1 MHNPEKLR
9 VLEPLD
15 RRIPDWNMHRLVKRR
30 CPFCNGDG
38 TPRFIRPDGLRL
50 NHCGR
55 CDAMFVSPA
64 PDGQQ
69 LDEFYATYFSIHRQR
84 ELAQHKRD
92 RLLVKEMFDLDPV
105 NDEKASILGSL
116 VPMTGRR
123 VLDVGFGLGQNLLLL
138 HKLGADVSGID
149 TDSDA
154 VAFAQKHLGL
164 RQIRQCRL
172 ADLPLEERY
181 DLITLHD
188 LIEHPLQP
196 LHMLRHALRHLAP
209 GGYLSIWTP
218 NGMHPAA
225 DDEPIQFRVDLEH
238 MQYLTVRTAAF
249 LALELDMTIV
259 HLTCTGTPRLT
270 QLASLAGHPS
280 PVQKTRRAIR
290 YLFGNLP
297 GMVRLTRLR
306 RAMRPQ
312 PRRGTYHLF
321 VVLQKPDRVA
331 SR

>member
-1 MHNPEKLR
+1 MRNPEKLR

-38 TPRFIRPDGLRL
+38 TPRFVRPDGLRL
-50 NHCGR
+50 NHCTR
-55 CDAMFVSPA
+55 CDASFVSPA
-64 PDGQQ
+64 PDGRQ
-69 LDEFYATYFSIHRQR
+69 LDEFYATYFSIHRQQ
-84 ELAQHKRD
+84 ELGQHKRD

-105 NDEKASILGSL
+105 DDEKASILGSL

-138 HKLGADVSGID
+138 RKLGADVSGID
-149 TDSDA
+149 TDPDA
-154 VAFAQKHLGL
+154 VAFAQKQLGL
-164 RQIRQCRL
+164 DQVRQCRL
-172 ADLPLEERY
+172 ADLPQKELY

-196 LHMLRHALRHLAP
+196 LLMLRQALRHLAP

-218 NGMHPAA
+218 NGTHAA
-225 DDEPIQFRVDLEH
+225 VDDEPIQFRVDLEH
-238 MQYLTVRTAAF
+238 MQYLTPRTAAF
-249 LALELDMTIV
+249 LASELAMTIV

-280 PVQKTRRAIR
+280 PVQKTRAAVRS
-290 YLFGNLP
+290 LLGNIP
-297 GMVRLTRLR
+297 GMISLSRLR
-306 RAMRPQ
+306 RKMRPHT
-312 PRRGTYHLF
+312 RRGTYHLF
-321 VVLQKPDRVA
+321 VVLQKLERAA